1 MYKKIMI
8 VGGIT
13 AVLALGTSCSSHY
26 VMTGISR
33 NRILVDK
40 TYDAA
45 PDAGAMAFLA
55 PYKQK
60 VDSLMSPV
68 VGTSAAY
75 MAAHRPESEL
85 SNLLTDIIVWGS
97 KKFDEHPDFGVYNMG
112 GIRAALPKGNITYG
126 DVLEVAPFENKIC
139 FLTLTG
145 DKVLELF
152 RQMALRGGEGVSH
165 SVRLKISSD
174 GNLLSA
180 QINGKPVKKDAKYRI
195 ATLDYVAQG
204 NDEMEAFKAKTDVV
218 QPQSSENNVCFIIM
232 DYLREKAAQGQSVSA
247 KTEGRI
253 VVE

>member
-68 VGTSAAY
+68 VGTRAAY

-232 DYLREKAAQGQSVSA
+232 DYFREKAAQGQSVSA

>member
-1 MYKKIMI
+1 ML
-8 VGGIT
+8 VGMT
-13 AVLALGTSCSSHY
+13 AVLVLGTSCSSHY

-33 NRILVDK
+33 IRILVDK

-45 PDAGAMAFLA
+45 PDAGATAFLS
-55 PYKQK
+55 PYKHK

-85 SNLLTDIIVWGS
+85 SDLLTDIIVWGS
-97 KKFDEHPDFGVYNMG
+97 KKFNEHPDFGVYNMG

-126 DVLEVAPFENKIC
+126 DVLDVAPFENKIC

-152 RQMALRGGEGVSH
+152 RQMARRGGEGVSH
-165 SVRLKISSD
+165 SVRLKISPE
-174 GNLLSA
+174 GRLLSA
-180 QINGKPVKKDAKYRI
+180 QINGKPVEKNTKYRI

-204 NDEMEAFKAKTDVV
+204 NDEMEAFKSKTDVV
-218 QPQSSENNVCFIIM
+218 SPQNSENNVRFIIM
-232 DYLREKAAQGQSVSA
+232 DYFREKAAQGQSVSA